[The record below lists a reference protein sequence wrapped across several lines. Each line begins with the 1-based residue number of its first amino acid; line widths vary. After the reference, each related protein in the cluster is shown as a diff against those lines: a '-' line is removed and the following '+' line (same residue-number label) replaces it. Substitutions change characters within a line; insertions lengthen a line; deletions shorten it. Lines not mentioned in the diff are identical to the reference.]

1 MSGLLSLLTLAG
13 VGLTVG
19 VLIGCVGVG
28 GVLLV
33 PSLTYI
39 GGMEVHVAIAS
50 CMFSYVF
57 SGAVG
62 AVEFARRGSIRWSM
76 AGWLCVGA
84 MPGAFAG
91 AATVSIVSARPLELL
106 IATLIVFSGV
116 YTLVQ
121 RPDPDANAR
130 LLNAPSLAAIG
141 AFTGFLSAMSGTG
154 GPLVL
159 VPVLMW
165 LKVPVLMAVGLSQVI
180 QLPIAALATVGNF
193 SYGRVDMWVG
203 GGLAVLL
210 MVGVMVGA
218 RAAHCVSAQVLRCI
232 VASLLIVVGVMVWAR
247 LVI

>member
-1 MSGLLSLLTLAG
+1 MSGLVGLLPLAG
-13 VGLTVG
+13 IGLGVG

-39 GGMEVHVAIAS
+39 GGMEVHAAIAS
-50 CMFSYVF
+50 CMFSYLF

-62 AVEFARRGSIRWSM
+62 AIEFARRGSIQWSM

-91 AATVSIVSARPLELL
+91 AATVSIVTARSLEFL

-121 RPDPDANAR
+121 RREAQTNRHA
-130 LLNAPSLAAIG
+130 LNTLSLAVIG
-141 AFTGFLSAMSGTG
+141 AFTGFASALSGTG

-180 QLPIAALATVGNF
+180 QLPVAALATVGNLT
-193 SYGRVDMWVG
+193 YGRVDMVVG
-203 GGLAVLL
+203 GAIAVLL
-210 MVGVMVGA
+210 VLGVMVGA
-218 RAAHCVSAQVLRCI
+218 RLAHWVSAQALGRI
-232 VASLLIVVGVMVWAR
+232 VASLLIVVGVVIWAR
-247 LVI
+247 LVG